1 MIVKTFKHLTLSSFI
16 ACFMLL
22 NSYAHAET
30 TSQGDGS
37 QANPLELGWS
47 NLIPDGFD
55 LESLVKK
62 FENDLER
69 LDSLPDGSEEGLEI
83 IQRIQAAVD
92 MVPSNSKLDNKWI
105 KLPGFIAP
113 LDIEDGKIK
122 RFLLVP
128 YFGACI
134 HVPPPPVNQTVLVD
148 LLPGQGIT
156 MEEVDYP
163 FMITGKLTLQ
173 KTNTDIGNAGY
184 HITQASKKIHHDSR
198 WLEVEE

>member
-1 MIVKTFKHLTLSSFI
+1 MFKTMTKNFILISFF
-16 ACFMLL
+16 AMLL
-22 NSYAHAET
+22 LFNQATAEEALK
-30 TSQGDGS
+30 GDGTKN
-37 QANPLELGWS
+37 NPLELGWS

-55 LESLVKK
+55 PETLIKK
-62 FENDLER
+62 FEKDLAR
-69 LDSLPDGSEEGLEI
+69 LDALPDGSEEGLEI

-92 MVPSNSKLDNKWI
+92 MVPSNSKLDGKWI
-105 KLPGFIAP
+105 KLPGFLAP
-113 LDIEDGKIK
+113 LNIEDGKIK

-156 MEEVDYP
+156 IDEVDYP

-184 HITQASKKIHHDSR
+184 HITQATKKIHHDNR
-198 WLEVEE
+198 WLEIEE